1 VSGGGLT
8 CRETVYIRFLSDGWV
23 TEHALTM
30 TMKQYHFAMRS
41 GESAVPVVGAIGC
54 VARGGLV
61 IAVMDAEFTVRVK
74 ALQYDW
80 AEAWLY
86 FPTLP

>member
-1 VSGGGLT
+1 MSGGGLT